1 MGFEENVTSDSV
13 SMANKGGSK
22 NITPARIYFYEQVNV
37 LEHYQYTSRNND
49 RKKMLWWYKS

>member
-49 RKKMLWWYKS
+49 RKKML